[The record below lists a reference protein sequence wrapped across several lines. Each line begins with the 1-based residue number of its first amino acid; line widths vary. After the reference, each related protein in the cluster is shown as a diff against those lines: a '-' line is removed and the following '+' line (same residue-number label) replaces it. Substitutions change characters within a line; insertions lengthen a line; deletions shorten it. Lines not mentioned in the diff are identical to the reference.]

1 MAKLWWPVLSLFA
14 LSIPMAASTFE
25 HKVVAAVL
33 MAEAWS
39 DGKHG
44 MLAVGEV
51 IRERARLRKC
61 TPLAVVTERRA
72 FSCLNRT
79 TPRAL
84 VAKFESLADFAWA
97 LDTARTVVD
106 HPGRLPGIARGA
118 THFVRHGHPV
128 YWARGRRPVMT
139 TRYHAFYALKW

>member
-1 MAKLWWPVLSLFA
+1 MAKLWWPVLSLFV
-14 LSIPMAASTFE
+14 LSMPMAASTFE

-51 IRERARLRKC
+51 IRERARLRKR
-61 TPLAVVTERRA
+61 TPLEVVTERRA

-118 THFVRHGHPV
+118 THFVRRGHP
-128 YWARGRRPVMT
+128 ARWTRGQRPVLT
-139 TRYHAFYALKW
+139 TRHHVFYALK